1 MLFCCMLIF
10 PSCLFAVCFSAE
22 CLCAI
27 CFSAECF
34 SADCFF
40 VAQPKK
46 YLFLIV
52 GSCQSHQL
60 ECQSGVC
67 KQTYAGCQGSCI
79 PKSWFNDGI
88 EDCYD
93 GSDEIEIGGNIIK

>member
-1 MLFCCMLIF
+1 MNFYLIEVNRLN
-10 PSCLFAVCFSAE
+10 SMSL
-22 CLCAI
+22 
-27 CFSAECF
+27 
-34 SADCFF
+34 
-40 VAQPKK
+40 KK
-46 YLFLIV
+46 HLFLIV

-67 KQTYAGCQGSCI
+67 KQTYKGCEGSCI

>member
-1 MLFCCMLIF
+1 MLIF

-22 CLCAI
+22 CLCAV

-67 KQTYAGCQGSCI
+67 KQTYKGCEGSCI